1 MYLRLFKTDYMIDV
15 NFIFFTEVK
24 ESQDSD
30 AKSRTLKGYH
40 KILWSKSLPNWKIFN
55 LNDDNP
61 ELSKNYLYHKSELGY
76 FVFGS
81 DAITHIRS

>member
-1 MYLRLFKTDYMIDV
+1 M
-15 NFIFFTEVK
+15 NP
-24 ESQDSD
+24 
-30 AKSRTLKGYH
+30 
-40 KILWSKSLPNWKIFN
+40 LPSGKIFN

-61 ELSKNYLYHKSELGY
+61 KLYKNYLYHKSELGY